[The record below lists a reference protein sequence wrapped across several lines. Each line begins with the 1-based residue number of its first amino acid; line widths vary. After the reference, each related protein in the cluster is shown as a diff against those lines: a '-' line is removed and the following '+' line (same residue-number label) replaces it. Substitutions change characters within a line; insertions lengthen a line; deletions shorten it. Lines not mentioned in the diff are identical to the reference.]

1 MNLSIN
7 RDAVAGVV
15 LGALGAFVAI
25 YAYLSYPLGN
35 MARMGPG
42 MFPLLLG
49 VTLLLIAIAIFLLS
63 FLRQRHSIEVNLRA
77 GGLILLALAIF
88 AATVDPVGVVP
99 SMMVLM
105 VISYFA
111 VPGRNILTTIIL
123 SAAVT
128 ALMVIIFVY
137 IMNLHLKLFAWP
149 L

>member
-15 LGALGAFVAI
+15 LGALGASIAI
-25 YAYLSYPLGN
+25 YAYRHYPMGT
-35 MARMGPG
+35 MSRMGPG

-49 VTLLLIAIAIFLLS
+49 CALVLVAVPIFLLS
-63 FLRQRHSIEVNLRA
+63 LLRQANAIEFNIRA
-77 GGLILLALAIF
+77 GGLILLGLAIY
-88 AATVDPVGVVP
+88 AATVDAVGIVP
-99 SMMVLM
+99 SMLVLM

-111 VPGRNILTTIIL
+111 VPGRNLVETLLL

-128 ALMVIIFVY
+128 ALMVVVFIY
-137 IMNLHLKLFAWP
+137 IMNINLTLFAWP

>member
-7 RDAVAGVV
+7 RDAVAGIV

-49 VTLLLIAIAIFLLS
+49 IALLLIAIAIFLLS
-63 FLRQRHSIEVNLRA
+63 LMRQRHAIEINLRA
-77 GGLILLALAIF
+77 GGVILLGLAIF
-88 AATVDPVGVVP
+88 AATVDPLGIVP
-99 SMMVLM
+99 SMMILM
-105 VISYFA
+105 VLSYFA
-111 VPGRNILTTIIL
+111 IPGRNLIATILM

-128 ALMVIIFVY
+128 ALMVVIFVY
-137 IMNLHLKLFAWP
+137 TMNLHLTLFAWP

>member
-25 YAYLSYPLGN
+25 YAYLHYPLGN

-49 VTLLLIAIAIFLLS
+49 ITLVLLAAAILLLSL
-63 FLRQRHSIEVNLRA
+63 LRQRHSIEINLRS
-77 GGLILLALAIF
+77 GGAILLALALF
-88 AATVDPVGVVP
+88 AATVDALGIIP
-99 SMMVLM
+99 SMMILM

-111 VPGRNILTTIIL
+111 VPGRSVVATILL
-123 SAAVT
+123 SAAIT
-128 ALMVIIFVY
+128 TLMVIIFVY
-137 IMNLHLKLFAWP
+137 IMNLRMTLFAWS